1 MSNDE
6 FSKDIGPQ
14 DVKVARDEVTNNDS
28 EDLFEEYYNPTN
40 KYTESAQ
47 CGNDIL
53 PSACDPSKNLDLANP
68 SNETIMHLQPSSSL
82 GAKLSELNSCLRL
95 PPITISNNGFNKKKG
110 KVFVHWPLTKKETYP
125 KYQCHI
131 PDIGK

>member
-1 MSNDE
+1 MSNEE

-53 PSACDPSKNLDLANP
+53 PSACDPSTNLNLAVWALASSRRERPPVDLDALCRRP
-68 SNETIMHLQPSSSL
+68 
-82 GAKLSELNSCLRL
+82 G
-95 PPITISNNGFNKKKG
+95 ITSTLFKHRSAMKS
-110 KVFVHWPLTKKETYP
+110 
-125 KYQCHI
+125 
-131 PDIGK
+131 